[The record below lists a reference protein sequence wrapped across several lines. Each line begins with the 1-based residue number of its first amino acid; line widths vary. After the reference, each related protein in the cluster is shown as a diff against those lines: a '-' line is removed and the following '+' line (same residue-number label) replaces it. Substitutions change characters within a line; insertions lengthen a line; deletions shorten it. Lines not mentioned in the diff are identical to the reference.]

1 MKKWNKYPRVLKR
14 KLYLTLLTGTAGVIV
29 SFMVYMVSAD
39 SMLLSM
45 SGVIFLFCLFRS
57 VSLWNIIR
65 RDAYAAI
72 SGTCTGITV
81 SPLRKYKRVQITDLS
96 GREHSLLF
104 SSHTAVQTGEKYCFY
119 FQNENSPVLGND
131 YLDTMLSTNTF
142 LGYEK
147 FLEYHAEIK

>member
-57 VSLWNIIR
+57 VSLWNI
-65 RDAYAAI
+65 
-72 SGTCTGITV
+72 C
-81 SPLRKYKRVQITDLS
+81 
-96 GREHSLLF
+96 LLYT
-104 SSHTAVQTGEKYCFY
+104 SRCV
-119 FQNENSPVLGND
+119 
-131 YLDTMLSTNTF
+131 
-142 LGYEK
+142 
-147 FLEYHAEIK
+147 